1 MVQSFLAEAQSKEDL
16 DKILDEFLQ
25 DKEPRDIVST
35 NLTVYISPYTNNSTT
50 YTALIIYDG
59 HLKSSSQEST
69 PRPLPGARVTII
81 TDKEITKEIKSE
93 AKSPSRVKEWLANK
107 HVWIFAAVWASIIIS
122 GILIYRW
129 VFHN

>member
-1 MVQSFLAEAQSKEDL
+1 MVQSFLAEAQSKEEL

-59 HLKSSSQEST
+59 HLKSSLRDST
-69 PRPLPGARVTII
+69 PRPLPGASVTII
-81 TDKEITKEIKSE
+81 TDREIPKQSTSKPD
-93 AKSPSRVKEWLANK
+93 SPSRIKEWFSNK
-107 HVWIFAAVWASIIIS
+107 HVWIFALVWGSIIIS

>member
-59 HLKSSSQEST
+59 HLKSSSREST

-81 TDKEITKEIKSE
+81 ADKEISKEIKSE
-93 AKSPSRVKEWLANK
+93 VKSPSRVKVWLANK

>member
-1 MVQSFLAEAQSKEDL
+1 MVQSFLAEAQSKEEL

-59 HLKSSSQEST
+59 HLKSSSRDST

-81 TDKEITKEIKSE
+81 SDREIPKETTSE
-93 AKSPSRVKEWLANK
+93 AKSSSKIRGWFSDK
-107 HVWIFAAVWASIIIS
+107 HVWIFAGVWGAIIIS

>member
-59 HLKSSSQEST
+59 HLKSSSREST

-81 TDKEITKEIKSE
+81 TDKEISKEIKSE
-93 AKSPSRVKEWLANK
+93 VKSPSRVKVWLANK